1 MGEKLK
7 NWKSLERDR
16 TVDRSTFQRVP
27 LLSIWQQASN
37 EFCGHG
43 IPSDSIEFSRK
54 RLAFSDCAN
63 VIILKF
69 PSGFIALGSVLIRRV
84 LLRFSR
90 SLRAIPATLRH
101 SGDDLV
107 HARSSGKRL
116 IIIRRSSIERCLAAS
131 LSRCD
136 RFGPIDSSLVPI
148 PAHLR
153 IILLSDDF
161 AIGCFHR
168 PRHGISFLF
177 FFFECRTSNRLTY
190 FDRSC
195 MFELRVCKSI

>member
-1 MGEKLK
+1 MKIVG
-7 NWKSLERDR
+7 
-16 TVDRSTFQRVP
+16 TRSNGRSIDFPTSPSPLDLATGKQRVLRSRNTERLDRIFAETFSIFGLCKRHYTEISIGFYCSRIGAYSP
-27 LLSIWQQASN
+27 RLAPFLSIVA
-37 EFCGHG
+37 
-43 IPSDSIEFSRK
+43 RT
-54 RLAFSDCAN
+54 
-63 VIILKF
+63 
-69 PSGFIALGSVLIRRV
+69 
-84 LLRFSR
+84 
-90 SLRAIPATLRH
+90 RAIPATLRH